1 MQLESLLLQ
10 VRNSSSL
17 NPFPLTRGKCREPN
31 TSPRRRSDARERG
44 GAAAGDGR
52 ATVSV
57 DRCIIRDS
65 FLLKCLV
72 CDVARPT
79 LLQLVAELRSA
90 LAAAAKNVEQLVEKE
105 KDTAAA
111 PKKEARCR
119 LCCLAVLVA
128 CSTV

>member
-44 GAAAGDGR
+44 GAAAGEGR
-52 ATVSV
+52 AAVSV
-57 DRCIIRDS
+57 DRCTIRDS
-65 FLLKCLV
+65 FILKCLL
-72 CDVARPT
+72 CNVARPT

-90 LAAAAKNVEQLVEKE
+90 LAAAAEKVDQLEEKE

-111 PKKEARCR
+111 HKKEARCR
-119 LCCLAVLVA
+119 LCSLAVLVA